1 MEECLAR
8 RCLSDYSQRVAEGCY
23 TERHMLAKDVSRA
36 LSRLTQ
42 RQSRV
47 LRMRFGI
54 SGECNWVAPGY
65 TLEEVAKDIGVSR
78 ERIRQIE
85 AKALRRLRHPA
96 AKRALALWAPWAG
109 YVPTCAY
116 WEHELKHELAVE
128 QGPSDPWRDK
138 MVAMMFEG
146 QFGKDLMIKQGYVPA
161 TCTLDP
167 KIAGPLIMSEIR
179 RGRSPCWGCNSDR
192 TVCKGAPKRK
202 GDQDADKR

>member
-109 YVPTCAY
+109 YVPTCA
-116 WEHELKHELAVE
+116 
-128 QGPSDPWRDK
+128 
-138 MVAMMFEG
+138 
-146 QFGKDLMIKQGYVPA
+146 
-161 TCTLDP
+161 
-167 KIAGPLIMSEIR
+167 
-179 RGRSPCWGCNSDR
+179 
-192 TVCKGAPKRK
+192 
-202 GDQDADKR
+202 